1 MGRNGLEKREKR
13 EGLLAKLRL
22 ADDDGGEVDDFDDET
37 LQNVLEVHLDGGAA
51 HALEEGDDE
60 SPDEPDSIGVLA
72 EEQHDPVE
80 LGLVHGDEAAGR
92 LVAGGDA
99 KRVVRGE
106 KRLEENHPAVDVDAV
121 APREELLDAAL
132 LDHVGH
138 AGLEVFSEAS
148 LALPAEERAQRGP
161 EPALLAAVRLQ
172 RGVAGRERRVVGGGD
187 VEERGGGR
195 EQAARVQPEEEVD
208 DFLPFL
214 EWRERTKGTF
224 SRKVLYCETD
234 WRSRRSELRHF
245 QTRMS
250 FWRSPSSGESGCCE
264 EEERSELAASKSDG
278 VTEQR

>member
-60 SPDEPDSIGVLA
+60 SPDEPDSIGILA
-72 EEQHDPVE
+72 EEQHEPVE

-214 EWRERTKGTF
+214 EWRERTRKTF